1 MLSLSL
7 FCSSQTISL
16 AVFKKKKLVKLF
28 KMKIFNNKVDGIF
41 KILKKCLDDFD
52 IKKFS
57 NVYFSSG
64 PGSFTALRSL
74 KAISQALA
82 LSSNSD
88 LLSTSSF
95 SALLASIQIKEKNVI
110 ACFKS
115 TNNKFF
121 YQFFERTGRIFKPN
135 YELKFAD
142 ENQLIFYFFEKKK
155 DYDDLLLLSSDN
167 LLNPNKDKINLRIK
181 KIDASHI
188 GNSIFLGYGTKKT
201 KIFYHNTYYERH

>member
-28 KMKIFNNKVDGIF
+28 KIKIFNNKVDGIF

-74 KAISQALA
+74 KAISRGA
-82 LSSNSD
+82 
-88 LLSTSSF
+88 SF
-95 SALLASIQIKEKNVI
+95 VV
-110 ACFKS
+110 
-115 TNNKFF
+115 
-121 YQFFERTGRIFKPN
+121 
-135 YELKFAD
+135 
-142 ENQLIFYFFEKKK
+142 
-155 DYDDLLLLSSDN
+155 
-167 LLNPNKDKINLRIK
+167 
-181 KIDASHI
+181 
-188 GNSIFLGYGTKKT
+188 
-201 KIFYHNTYYERH
+201 

>member
-1 MLSLSL
+1 MFIFHLVRK
-7 FCSSQTISL
+7 FYSS
-16 AVFKKKKLVKLF
+16 F
-28 KMKIFNNKVDGIF
+28 
-41 KILKKCLDDFD
+41 
-52 IKKFS
+52 
-57 NVYFSSG
+57 
-64 PGSFTALRSL
+64 RSL

-121 YQFFERTGRIFKPN
+121 YQFFERTGRIFKPK

-142 ENQLIFYFFEKKK
+142 ENQLIFYFLKKKK

-167 LLNPNKDKINLRIK
+167 LLNPYKDKINLRIK
-181 KIDASHI
+181 KLTLVI
-188 GNSIFLGYGTKKT
+188 
-201 KIFYHNTYYERH
+201 